1 MKKEEEGKSFSSKSM
16 SIHVHPWLFF
26 IGVHPRASAAHLFP
40 RKKGDDPRFG
50 AQVVAKSGDGVHRMA
65 E

>member
-1 MKKEEEGKSFSSKSM
+1 MAFIFLSA
-16 SIHVHPWLFF
+16 SICVHRRF
-26 IGVHPRASAAHLFP
+26 IYFFP